1 MTSPLLE
8 IGDVVVDLPGRG
20 TVLRDITL
28 AMASGE
34 SLGLVGESGAGKSM
48 LARAVAGLLPAGAA
62 RLGTIRFD
70 GAPLSRS
77 RTGRD
82 GARRRLGMVFQDAR
96 AHLDPRQ
103 RIGDFLLETTPRRAR
118 PARLPEVLALLDR
131 VGLAE
136 PRRLLDRYPDQ
147 LSGGM
152 LQRIMIASVVL
163 ADPALVLAD
172 EPTTALDVTTQA
184 EVVAIL
190 DELRRERGTG
200 LLFIS
205 HDLDLAAQLC
215 DRIAVLYAG
224 TVQEVAAAGA
234 LAADPRHPYTRALFA
249 ARPDI
254 ERRLPRL
261 PAIAGHP
268 VAAYES
274 GAGCAFAPRCDRA
287 VDACGTALPELVG
300 TEHAVRCLV
309 AAPPAP
315 ATRRE
320 GVTRC

>member
-1 MTSPLLE
+1 MTIPLLE
-8 IGDVVVDLPGRG
+8 VDEVVVELPGRG

-28 AMASGE
+28 AMAPGE
-34 SLGLVGESGAGKSM
+34 ALGLVGESGAGKSM
-48 LARAVAGLLPAGAA
+48 LARAVAGLLPAGAV
-62 RLGTIRFD
+62 RSGTIRFD
-70 GAPLSRS
+70 GAPLARS
-77 RTGRD
+77 RTRRD
-82 GARRRLGMVFQDAR
+82 VPRRRLGMVFQDAR

-103 RIGDFLLETTPRRAR
+103 RIGDFLLETTARRAR
-118 PARLPEVLALLDR
+118 SARLPEVLALLDR

-136 PRRLLDRYPDQ
+136 PRRLLDRHPDQ

-200 LLFIS
+200 LVFIS

-254 ERRLPRL
+254 DRRLPRL

-268 VAAYES
+268 VAAYEA

-287 VDACGTALPELVG
+287 VDACRTAVPPLTGTQ
-300 TEHAVRCLV
+300 HAVRCV
-309 AAPPAP
+309 
-315 ATRRE
+315 RE
-320 GVTRC
+320 GRIPC

>member
-1 MTSPLLE
+1 MTNPLLE
-8 IGDVVVDLPGRG
+8 IDDVQVDLPSRG

-28 AMASGE
+28 AMAPGE
-34 SLGLVGESGAGKSM
+34 ALGLVGESGAGKSM
-48 LARAVAGLLPAGAA
+48 LARAVAGLLPVGAA
-62 RLGTIRFD
+62 RSGTIRFD
-70 GAPLSRS
+70 GTPLARH
-77 RTGRD
+77 RGGRD
-82 GARRRLGMVFQDAR
+82 PARLRLGMVFQDAR

-103 RIGDFLLETTPRRAR
+103 RIGDFLLETTARRAR
-118 PARLPEVLALLDR
+118 PGRLPEVLALLDR

-136 PRRLLDRYPDQ
+136 PRRLLGRYPDQ

-224 TVQEVAAAGA
+224 TVQEVAGA
-234 LAADPRHPYTRALFA
+234 RELAADPRHPYTRALFA

-254 ERRLPRL
+254 ARRLPRL

-268 VAAYES
+268 VAAYEA

-287 VDACGTALPELVG
+287 VDACRTAVPPLAGTEHA
-300 TEHAVRCLV
+300 EHAVRCLRAEV
-309 AAPPAP
+309 AS
-315 ATRRE
+315 
-320 GVTRC
+320 C